1 RGQACCQHLS
11 AGGEDVCEGLVMSE
25 LALILQPLIPE
36 VVLVVGAMAL
46 LMLGVV
52 RPETEREAERICW
65 LALAVVG
72 VALWRLIAQL
82 PGRELLF
89 DGGFV
94 IDDFARFMK
103 ILTLIGSAG
112 ALFLSF
118 DYMRETRSLTFEYPV
133 LVLLASAGMLMMISA
148 NDLIALYLGLE

>member
-1 RGQACCQHLS
+1 
-11 AGGEDVCEGLVMSE
+11 MSE
-25 LALILQPLIPE
+25 LTLLLYPLIPE
-36 VVLVVGAMAL
+36 IVLVVGAMAL
-46 LMLGVV
+46 LLLGVV

-65 LALAVVG
+65 LALLVVG

-82 PGRELLF
+82 PGKELLF

-112 ALFLSF
+112 ALFFPVALIQTKWALIAMLVV
-118 DYMRETRSLTFEYPV
+118 DAV
-133 LVLLASAGMLMMISA
+133 LVVWMIVYSYVVYRDDPHRTPPAGTLPNA
-148 NDLIALYLGLE
+148 D

>member
-1 RGQACCQHLS
+1 
-11 AGGEDVCEGLVMSE
+11 MSE
-25 LALILQPLIPE
+25 LALAFQPLIPE
-36 VVLVVGAMAL
+36 IVLVFGAMAL

-72 VALWRLIAQL
+72 VALWRLLAQL
-82 PGRELLF
+82 PGSQLLF

-94 IDDFARFMK
+94 VDDFARFMK
-103 ILTLIGSAG
+103 ILTLVGSAG

-118 DYMRETRSLTFEYPV
+118 DYMRETRSLKFEYPCWCCWP
-133 LVLLASAGMLMMISA
+133 APA
-148 NDLIALYLGLE
+148 